1 MATDFIGLSVAARGR
16 GQVYPYQ
23 INSTGLKTGAALV
36 YDSSKAGQLLKAPAA
51 AAALGFAGLLVT
63 EYQVGA
69 SSVAGQD
76 CEVQRAGI
84 GQGILASGSS
94 CTVGVELVIAGTDGS
109 LRPFVLGSDDDCD
122 IVGTAEITLST
133 VGVNTP
139 IAVNL
144 DNKGVVHKD
153 AS

>member
-1 MATDFIGLSVAARGR
+1 MSTTFIGKSVAPRGR
-16 GQVYPYQ
+16 LLTYPYQ

-36 YDSSKAGQLLKAPAA
+36 YDSSAAGQLLKAPAG

-63 EYQVGA
+63 EYMAGSA
-69 SSVAGQD
+69 SVAGQD
-76 CEVQRAGI
+76 CEVQRAGV

-133 VGVNTP
+133 VGINTP
-139 IAVNL
+139 IPVNL